1 MAATEMLSHQREIHI
16 RRMEI
21 PMDYLKDDERP
32 TCVAATTKVLVVG
45 TSMGKVVLC
54 SPEGYII
61 KVHEYHGR
69 EAISTISL
77 SLRGDQC
84 VSCALT
90 GNIAVQDLFDE
101 KRADFIQIEEPPLCS
116 VWRPLKKKLEIAIG
130 TVGGHVIVIKRKMLG
145 GLSSQ
150 VIFEDDLRQEPVS
163 AIAWNST
170 GDRLCFSTY
179 HAAYVYDP
187 ANNAKL
193 LVAFHSPAAPESAPP
208 VVHWLS
214 NRQIIMSRGKRLDWC
229 QVGLLNLK
237 VTKRLDINE
246 EVCMLSQLDAHCL
259 ACTKEE
265 DRNPKMVVFDAN
277 GSNLYECEIPILDED
292 DEDIATADFRYCH
305 CADEQSLEDWYYL
318 MTPDRL
324 VLCKHERDFNKG
336 DVVSF

>member
-1 MAATEMLSHQREIHI
+1 MTELSHQREINI

-21 PMDYLKDDERP
+21 PMDYLEEEERP
-32 TCVAATTKVLVVG
+32 TCVAATTKILVVG
-45 TSMGKVVLC
+45 TSSGKVVLC

-61 KVHEYHGR
+61 RVHKHHGQ
-69 EAISTISL
+69 ETISSISL
-77 SLRGDQC
+77 SMNGDKA

-90 GNIAVQDLFDE
+90 GSIAVQDLFSDTS
-101 KRADFIQIEEPPLCS
+101 DFIQIDEPPLCS
-116 VWRPLKKKLEIAIG
+116 VWRPLKKKMEIAIG
-130 TVGGHVIVIKRKMLG
+130 TYGGHVIVIKKKMLG

-150 VIFEDDLRQEPVS
+150 IIFEDDLRQEPVS

-193 LVAFHSPAAPESAPP
+193 LVAFHSPSAPELAPP

-214 NRQIIMSRGKRLDWC
+214 NRQIIMARGKRLDWC
-229 QVGLLNLK
+229 QVGFTNLK

-246 EVCMLSQLDAHCL
+246 EVCMLSQLDAHSL
-259 ACTKEE
+259 ACTKKENE
-265 DRNPKMVVFDAN
+265 NPILVVFDAGGN
-277 GSNLYECEIPILDED
+277 VLYECEIDILDEE
-292 DEDIATADFRYCH
+292 DEDLSSADFRYCH
-305 CADEQSLEDWYYL
+305 CADAESLEDWYYL

-324 VLCKHERDFNKG
+324 VLCKHERDFEKG